1 MNMVKEKVICAAFFI
16 ALGVIMLIGIFVPET
31 AVCFSQWIWKF
42 DFSDCLNDCPT
53 KKDETC

>member
-1 MNMVKEKVICAAFFI
+1 MVKEKVICAAFFI